1 MRSKKLTLLA
11 SIMMLFVFN
20 IINAKNIKIVE
31 KTKEEKKFEKIMKKF
46 ELEAT
51 IHTTKGGI
59 FIS

>member
-46 ELEAT
+46 
-51 IHTTKGGI
+51 
-59 FIS
+59 